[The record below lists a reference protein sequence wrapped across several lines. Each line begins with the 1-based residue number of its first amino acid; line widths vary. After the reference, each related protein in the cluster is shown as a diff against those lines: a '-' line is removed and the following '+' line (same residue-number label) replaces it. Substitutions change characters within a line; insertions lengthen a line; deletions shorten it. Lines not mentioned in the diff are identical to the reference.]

1 LYLSI
6 LHGASVALT
15 TVTSSY
21 LLVSWSP

>member
-6 LHGASVALT
+6 LHSASVVLSTAI
-15 TVTSSY
+15 SSY